1 MILEPIVMTATE
13 IRRVGSFSADE
24 LAELQKA
31 LDTAFAEVIAEPE
44 LVWLIVRH
52 HIAKRLFRLVRDNP
66 VVSSALAEIAVR
78 KVRYKFSRDRSSR
91 S

>member
-13 IRRVGSFSADE
+13 IRRVGSFSTDE

-44 LVWLIVRH
+44 LVHFIVRNH
-52 HIAKRLFRLVRDNP
+52 LAKRLFRLARDNP
-66 VVSSALAEIAVR
+66 IVSSALAEMAVR
-78 KVRYKFSRDRSSR
+78 KLRFKFSRDRR
-91 S
+91 SQS

>member
-1 MILEPIVMTATE
+1 VTGAEF
-13 IRRVGSFSADE
+13 RRVGSFSTDE

-52 HIAKRLFRLVRDNP
+52 HIAKRLFRLARDNP
-66 VVSSALAEIAVR
+66 IVSSALAEMAVR
-78 KVRYKFSRDRSSR
+78 KVRFKFSRDRR
-91 S
+91 SQS